1 MNNSFFGNM
10 FVLQLGYDYYEP
22 KNLGLTLESLG
33 GIYSISEENLNLRLW
48 VL

>member
-33 GIYSISEENLNLRLW
+33 GIYSISEENIDFRFLI
-48 VL
+48 